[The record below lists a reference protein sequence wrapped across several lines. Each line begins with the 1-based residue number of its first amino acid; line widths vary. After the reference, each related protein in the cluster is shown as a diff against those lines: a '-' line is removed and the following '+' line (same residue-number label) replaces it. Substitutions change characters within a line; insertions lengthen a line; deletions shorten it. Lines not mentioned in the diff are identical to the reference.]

1 MDRGVPA
8 GERPQASTASGKCAS
23 IPATGTDHGSRM
35 FISRSDL
42 SHRSPM
48 RNDSKRPFAGADCLV
63 GHRPREFLFTAI
75 PPQKQGVHG
84 LPLVRSCRCCSRR
97 TGTGPASAGPQRK
110 RAQAIEDGCGRCVSE
125 RLRPAPVAA
134 FAAGPGFA
142 QHAGNRLRREFD
154 ARPAGCIHCTD
165 GTGPGRL
172 VRAGLASAVVE
183 SLTECLRPSTTRAW
197 HRPPRRRSPP
207 PPPLRAG
214 MSCGPGKASRQ
225 ESAQP
230 ARRCAR
236 R

>member
-48 RNDSKRPFAGADCLV
+48 RNDSKSPFAGADCLV

-97 TGTGPASAGPQRK
+97 TGTGPASAGPRRK

-142 QHAGNRLRREFD
+142 QHAGNRLRREID
-154 ARPAGCIHCTD
+154 ARPAGCTV
-165 GTGPGRL
+165 P
-172 VRAGLASAVVE
+172 VRRMSAGQPLDDDRAS
-183 SLTECLRPSTTRAW
+183 PSD
-197 HRPPRRRSPP
+197 RPPGDRRRDWGTICRPP
-207 PPPLRAG
+207 
-214 MSCGPGKASRQ
+214 
-225 ESAQP
+225 ESAL
-230 ARRCAR
+230 ARSIRQAGSETRDLNCAWGSR
-236 R
+236 AISGCPRLS